1 MAERPD
7 AHPDSRPSGSD
18 DSPEQAG
25 AGQARQRGKGVEDA
39 PGDFAGTAGTGGE
52 NKVQDAE
59 FER

>member
-1 MAERPD
+1 MAGQQDTHPDFNPSATSDSPQKERP
-7 AHPDSRPSGSD
+7 
-18 DSPEQAG
+18 EQKPRRDG
-25 AGQARQRGKGVEDA
+25 AGDA

>member
-1 MAERPD
+1 MANQPD
-7 AHPDSRPSGSD
+7 PHPDSTPADAG

-25 AGQARQRGKGVEDA
+25 PGGEERGSTIEDS

-52 NKVQDAE
+52 NKVQDQS